1 MNRKNLRKAG
11 RPPKIDPTVF
21 RCSVNFNASEQIQL
35 QAMHEKSGVESMS
48 AFIKLLIFGKPFKVF
63 YVDENSRIFIDRL
76 SDLNAQYRTIGVA
89 YDQTVKTLR
98 ENFTKKKAVSA
109 VKSLV
114 EATRELVAVSHKI
127 VELAARFDREWLQQ
141 HNR

>member
-21 RCSVNFNASEQIQL
+21 RCSVNFNASEQVQL
-35 QAMHEKSGVESMS
+35 QAMHEKSGVESLS

-89 YDQTVKTLR
+89 YDQTVKVLR
-98 ENFTKKKAVSA
+98 ENFTEKKAASA

-114 EATRELVAVSHKI
+114 EATREFVTVSHKI

>member
-1 MNRKNLRKAG
+1 
-11 RPPKIDPTVF
+11 
-21 RCSVNFNASEQIQL
+21 
-35 QAMHEKSGVESMS
+35 MS

-98 ENFTKKKAVSA
+98 ENFTEKKAVSA
-109 VKSLV
+109 VRTLV
-114 EATRELVAVSHKI
+114 EATRELVTVSHKI
-127 VELAARFDREWLQQ
+127 VELAARFDREWLT